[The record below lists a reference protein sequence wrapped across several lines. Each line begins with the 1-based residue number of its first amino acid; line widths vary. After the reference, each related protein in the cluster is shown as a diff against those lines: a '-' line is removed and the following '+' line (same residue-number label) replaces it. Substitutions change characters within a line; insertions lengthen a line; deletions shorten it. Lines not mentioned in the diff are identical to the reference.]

1 MIFSKSITIR
11 LVLEKGFGMEA
22 ILTAILWFLL
32 GAIVAI
38 TGLFRFVAFMVHNDE
53 DYKNEVVDK
62 KIMAEARDGI
72 EKFFYGKTED

>member
-1 MIFSKSITIR
+1 MNT
-11 LVLEKGFGMEA
+11 V
-22 ILTAILWFLL
+22 LTAILWFLL

-53 DYKNEVVDK
+53 DFKNDVVDK
-62 KIMAEARDGI
+62 KLMTETRDGI

>member
-1 MIFSKSITIR
+1 MIFSKSITTR
-11 LVLEKGFGMEA
+11 LVLEKGFGMDTV
-22 ILTAILWFLL
+22 LTAILWFLL

-53 DYKNEVVDK
+53 DFKNDVVDK
-62 KIMAEARDGI
+62 KLMAETRDGI